1 MAGYASLRP
10 TLLTPDRAHEAVGSK
25 DVTDTPSETPATPVF
40 NPLRRRTSGSSRAS
54 ENLRHHDRIWPFC
67 ISKVRVTA
75 GSDRNVCACKTA
87 MACGPASVVH
97 KVGWNRVHCSG

>member
-10 TLLTPDRAHEAVGSK
+10 ALLTPDRAHQAVGSE
-25 DVTDTPSETPATPVF
+25 DVTDTPSETPATHVF
-40 NPLRRRTSGSSRAS
+40 NPSRRRTSGSSWAS
-54 ENLRHHDRIWPFC
+54 EDLQHYDRIWPFC
-67 ISKVRVTA
+67 ISKVRVA

-97 KVGWNRVHCSG
+97 KVGRNRVHRSG